1 LTSPRLRQSLV
12 ALALLVAP
20 SIALADDDPQTAEAR
35 AAFVHGTELVHEA
48 KWAEGLAAFEQSAK
62 LKPHAITT
70 YNVGACQ
77 RALGRYA
84 EARKTLHRALAEND
98 ANGGQQLP
106 EALITETKGYLDQ
119 IDKLLATMDVTLDP
133 GSAAITVDGRPLEV
147 DPTTHALVADVRPPG
162 AGETPPSATFK
173 MVLDPGVHVI
183 TLSRK
188 GYSDAVINKTL
199 APGSSTVMVM
209 ALDKLPATFHIEAD
223 QPSAIVKFAGA
234 DVGVAP
240 IDVSRPGGTYK
251 VAVQKSGFVTYEAT
265 VVGQPGEAVDLRAK
279 LPAEKPS
286 ILSRWWFW
294 TVAGVVVAGAA
305 TATYFIVRANQEP
318 TRPGLNGG
326 GLGWSVQV
334 PGS

>member
-1 LTSPRLRQSLV
+1 MTSHRSSHALFAF
-12 ALALLVAP
+12 ALAVVP
-20 SIALADDDPQTAEAR
+20 SLALADDDPQTVEAR
-35 AAFVHGTELVHEA
+35 AVFVHGSELVHEA

-84 EARKTLHRALAEND
+84 EARKTLHAALAQND
-98 ANGGQQLP
+98 ANGGQQLAD
-106 EALITETKGYLDQ
+106 ALVTETKGYLDQ
-119 IDKLLATMDVTLDP
+119 IEKLLATMDVTLDP

-147 DPTTHALVADVRPPG
+147 DTATHALIADVRPPG
-162 AGETPPSATFK
+162 AGETPPSPTFK

-223 QPSAIVKFAGA
+223 QPSSIVKFAGA
-234 DVGVAP
+234 DVGMAP

-251 VAVQKSGFVTYEAT
+251 VAVLKSGFVTYETT

-279 LPAEKPS
+279 LPPEKPS
-286 ILSRWWFW
+286 VLSRWWFW
-294 TVAGVVVAGAA
+294 TIAGVVVAGAA
-305 TATYFIVRANQEP
+305 TGTYFIVQANQTP
-318 TRPGLNGG
+318 TRPPLSGG

-334 PGS
+334 P